1 MRKIITS
8 LFMLIMTFVT
18 GGLTSMAAAETAE
31 QAATVAQTTTIM
43 GQGMLGIFIVMIL
56 IYIVIILLNKTTNK

>member
-1 MRKIITS
+1 
-8 LFMLIMTFVT
+8 MLIMTFVT